1 MTMRRCVRTFTIVLS
16 ACTHAVLFGGV
27 YVFSRMENT
36 ILEDNHVYQV
46 ALAEFSVPAAPEAE
60 AVPVPVPE
68 STPPPPSELEPLPEP
83 EVTPVP
89 KKPAPEI
96 ISPKKKKDPAPIQKK
111 EAPRPVTP
119 RSVPS
124 SPSVSHGPT
133 APVPGRIGSL
143 LAYDTDQVDQRPS
156 IVKRS
161 PVEYP
166 SKARRRAVEGRV
178 VIQLVVDME
187 GRARECR
194 VHLAEPA
201 GWFEQAAL
209 SAAEKMRFMPGKLKG
224 KAVNT
229 VVLVPFQFSLR

>member
-1 MTMRRCVRTFTIVLS
+1 MRRCVRTFTIVLS

-46 ALAEFSVPAAPEAE
+46 ALAEFSIPAAPEAE

-124 SPSVSHGPT
+124 SSSVSHGPT

-209 SAAEKMRFMPGKLKG
+209 
-224 KAVNT
+224 
-229 VVLVPFQFSLR
+229 